1 MKPKQFAVLGIGR
14 FGESLTKELVRMG
27 YEVLAVDVD
36 ADLVQEAVEY
46 STHAVQA
53 DAMEESVLKALGI
66 KNFDAVIVA
75 IGENIQSNILTTIL
89 LKELGVKK
97 VVAKAGNAMHGKVLE
112 KIGADVVI
120 YPERDMAIK
129 LARTLASQNFL
140 EQITLS
146 TDYSI
151 IDITVP
157 RSFVN
162 KNLRQIGL
170 RPKMNVTILAIRRGD
185 EIIVVPGPD
194 HEMTTGDILVVLGH
208 NRDLDALSDID

>member
-14 FGESLTKELVRMG
+14 FGESLIKELVRMG

-36 ADLVQEAVEY
+36 ADLVQEAMEY
-46 STHAVQA
+46 ATHAVQA
-53 DAMEESVLKALGI
+53 DAMEESVLKSLGI

-75 IGENIQSNILTTIL
+75 IGENIQSNIFTTIL
-89 LKELGVKK
+89 MKELGVKK
-97 VVAKAGNAMHGKVLE
+97 VVAKAGNALHGKVLE
-112 KIGADVVI
+112 KIGADMVI

-146 TDYSI
+146 SDYSI
-151 IDITVP
+151 IEISIP
-157 RSFVN
+157 RSFIN
-162 KNLRQIGL
+162 KNLRQIGV
-170 RPKMNVTILAIRRGD
+170 RPRMNVTVLAIRRGD

-194 HEMTTGDILVVLGH
+194 QNLINGDILVVLGH
-208 NRDLDALSDID
+208 NQDLDDLSDID

>member
-14 FGESLTKELVRMG
+14 FGKSLIKELVRMG

-36 ADLVQEAVEY
+36 ADLVQEAMEY
-46 STHAVQA
+46 ATHAVQA
-53 DAMEESVLKALGI
+53 DAMEESVLKSLGI

-89 LKELGVKK
+89 MKELGVKK
-97 VVAKAGNAMHGKVLE
+97 VVAKAGNALHGKVLE
-112 KIGADVVI
+112 KIGADMVI

-146 TDYSI
+146 SDYSI
-151 IDITVP
+151 IEISIP
-157 RSFVN
+157 RSFIN
-162 KNLRQIGL
+162 KNLRQIGV
-170 RPKMNVTILAIRRGD
+170 RPRMNVTVLAIRRGD

-194 HEMTTGDILVVLGH
+194 QNLINGDILVVLGH
-208 NRDLDALSDID
+208 NQDLDDLSDID